1 MIEGLVHEVV
11 APVVAGLDLVLS
23 GLGQGAGSSPDT

>member
-11 APVVAGLDLVLS
+11 APGLACLDLVLS
-23 GLGQGAGSSPDT
+23 GLGEGAGSSPDS